1 MGAWGEGCQG
11 LDTLK
16 VLGRGINSRLAAEEG
31 GEMEL
36 ERGKR
41 TSRGGRLM
49 LAVGGGGTAQRGK
62 VRGRDGGQRDGA
74 SGVWGWG
81 EGSKCQQWRG

>member
-49 LAVGGGGTAQRGK
+49 LAVGGGGRL
-62 VRGRDGGQRDGA
+62 REGR
-74 SGVWGWG
+74 
-81 EGSKCQQWRG
+81 